1 MRTSPYLNNRISIL
15 LFSLLIFIKLLIN
28 PHWGYDEYGAVI
40 TYIELDDPAVKAVY
54 SEYFSHLIQNGNK
67 LDWLKDFFLYLF
79 VVPLRWTYALGLS
92 PWLNFARISAVNW
105 EYLRV
110 FLLFPY
116 LLLSI
121 LGLVLVQRSIRSN
134 KTASF
139 YFVALILL
147 SLPFTHWILTFTS
160 YSYHLFCFG
169 LLLNAY
175 LKTQNNAC
183 GKYFNFSSVANSL
196 VVLFNYQYLVI
207 VFIFGVSNFIENPK
221 DFFTKSRYKNWVMPF
236 IFCLSS
242 VIFLLL
248 RSVISGKHTS
258 PAYAA
263 LPDKIE
269 GDYNFLNHISG
280 VNQAL
285 DFLILSFFDVIN
297 YFFELR
303 LSLFFGILI
312 TIFLILIIIKSYISN
327 KNKLIIKFS
336 ILFIIGQ
343 YILYLSG
350 VVPLSPTRHQLI
362 LFLPIILLISIAL
375 QSIFDGFSA
384 YKMNLLIPFVF
395 LLFGALYQIDHIIK
409 MPRGTSLNS
418 LEGVLYSQGVQS
430 LILAPCDFEPIL
442 HPEIRVKYNP
452 LYRCGPKIFKTLDPA
467 LDRIAVWSLLPL
479 DLSLIASYVKDF
491 SSEKWFIQPYDGAHQ
506 FGNIGFLY
514 IAIKK

>member
-1 MRTSPYLNNRISIL
+1 M
-15 LFSLLIFIKLLIN
+15 
-28 PHWGYDEYGAVI
+28 
-40 TYIELDDPAVKAVY
+40 
-54 SEYFSHLIQNGNK
+54 
-67 LDWLKDFFLYLF
+67 
-79 VVPLRWTYALGLS
+79 
-92 PWLNFARISAVNW
+92 
-105 EYLRV
+105 
-110 FLLFPY
+110 
-116 LLLSI
+116 
-121 LGLVLVQRSIRSN
+121 
-134 KTASF
+134 
-139 YFVALILL
+139 
-147 SLPFTHWILTFTS
+147 
-160 YSYHLFCFG
+160 
-169 LLLNAY
+169 
-175 LKTQNNAC
+175 
-183 GKYFNFSSVANSL
+183 
-196 VVLFNYQYLVI
+196 
-207 VFIFGVSNFIENPK
+207 
-221 DFFTKSRYKNWVMPF
+221 
-236 IFCLSS
+236 
-242 VIFLLL
+242 IFLLL